1 MGDETTTFKP
11 TGKSTEY
18 QYIYYI
24 ILGRSFQPRTY
35 EIYYSDIKTPG
46 FKDYHKRLQPWIM
59 FYIDAAS
66 YIDDDDDNW
75 RFFLL

>member
-1 MGDETTTFKP
+1 M
-11 TGKSTEY
+11 
-18 QYIYYI
+18 QYII
-24 ILGRSFQPRTY
+24 VGRSFQPRTY